1 MMFSRLSVLNAFSA
15 YNIFISLLEYN
26 PIIYNLSFPYI

>member
-26 PIIYNLSFPYI
+26 PIVN